1 MSSSWSLLTL
11 FSLVATGAFAAIGPT
26 AQLTITNANIAPD
39 GLSRSSVLANG
50 VFPAPLITGNKG
62 DAFSLTVADSLTDTT
77 MDLVTSIH
85 WHGLFQ
91 KSTNY
96 ADGVSGVTQCP
107 IVPDN
112 SFEYA
117 FSVPGQAGT
126 FWYHRLVEHDFDTV
140 MVSGKFSI
148 QLYVRGAYLL
158 ISVSRGALVIYDPAD
173 PAASLYDVD
182 DDSTVITLAD
192 WYHYTS
198 KNAPAIPAPSATLI
212 NGLGRYSGG
221 PASDLAVI
229 NVTKGTRYRFRLVSI
244 SCDTNFIF
252 SIDNHKFSVIEV
264 DGVNHKPQPIDNVQ
278 IFAGQRYSL
287 VMTADQDVG
296 NYWVRAQPNNIAATF
311 DGGLNSAILRYKDA
325 TVADPTTTS
334 SLSLALN
341 EQDLHPLE
349 SVDYLSDKT
358 PGGADVNLELDVTFT
373 GGLFAVNGK
382 SFEAPDVPVL
392 LQILSG
398 TPPASLLPNGSVQLL
413 PPNAVVEIA
422 IPGGVAAGP
431 HPIHLHG
438 HTFSVVRSAGNA
450 TYNYENP
457 PIRDVVSIG
466 TAATDRTTIRF
477 RTDNAGP
484 WFMHCHIDWHLTA
497 GFAVVMAEDSEDVP
511 NDVHPTDNWNALC
524 PAWNTY
530 SSTTGITQGGLKPIK
545 AT

>member
-1 MSSSWSLLTL
+1 MSSWSLLTV
-11 FSLVATGAFAAIGPT
+11 FSLLATSAFAGIGPT
-26 AQLTITNANIAPD
+26 ATLNIANDDIAPD

-50 VFPAPLITGNKG
+50 VFPAPLITANKG
-62 DAFSLTVADSLTDTT
+62 DAFSLTVADKLTDDS

-91 KSTNY
+91 QNTAY

-107 IVPDN
+107 IIPNN
-112 SFEYA
+112 SFDYA
-117 FSVPGQAGT
+117 FVAPGQAGT
-126 FWYHRLVEHDFDTV
+126 FWYYSHYHAQYCDGL
-140 MVSGKFSI
+140 
-148 QLYVRGAYLL
+148 
-158 ISVSRGALVIYDPAD
+158 RGALVIYDPQD

-198 KNAPAIPAPSATLI
+198 KNAPAVPAPSSTLI

-221 PASDLAVI
+221 PASDLAVV
-229 NVTKGTRYRFRLVSI
+229 NVVKGTRYRFRLVSI

-252 SIDNHKFSVIEV
+252 SIDGHKFSVIEV
-264 DGVNHKPQPIDNVQ
+264 DSTNHHPLTIDSVQ
-278 IFAGQRYSL
+278 ILAGQRYSL

-296 NYWVRAQPNNIAATF
+296 NYWIRAQPSNINATF
-311 DGGLNSAILRYKDA
+311 DGGLNSAILRYKGA
-325 TVADPTTTS
+325 TVADPTSTS
-334 SLSLALN
+334 SLSLQLN
-341 EQDLHPLE
+341 EQDLHPLTA
-349 SVDYLSDKT
+349 VDYLSDKT
-358 PGGADVNLELDVTFT
+358 VGGADVNLELDVSFNA
-373 GGLFAVNGK
+373 GLFEVNGQ

-398 TPPASLLPNGSVQLL
+398 TPPASLLPTGSVQLL
-413 PPNAVVEIA
+413 PKNATIEIA
-422 IPGGVAAGP
+422 IPGGVLAGP
-431 HPIHLHG
+431 HPVHLHG
-438 HTFSVVRSAGNA
+438 HTFSVVRSAGNS

-466 TAATDRTTIRF
+466 TLATDRTTIRF

-484 WFMHCHIDWHLTA
+484 WFLHCHIDWHLTA
-497 GFAVVMAEDSEDVP
+497 GFAIVMAEDTPDIPNED
-511 NDVHPTDNWNALC
+511 PTDAWNALC

-530 SSTTGITQGGLKPIK
+530 SASTGITQGGLKPIK